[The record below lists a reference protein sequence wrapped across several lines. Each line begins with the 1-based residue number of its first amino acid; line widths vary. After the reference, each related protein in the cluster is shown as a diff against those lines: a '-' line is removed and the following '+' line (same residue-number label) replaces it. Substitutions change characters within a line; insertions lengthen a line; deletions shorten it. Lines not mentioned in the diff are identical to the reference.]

1 MIPVGLA
8 VRLDWTAVNQL
19 MLLVILDL
27 TVQCYL
33 SRWFSSSTF
42 DRTWTSSLEVL
53 KFFRIDQ
60 SRDDKL
66 IQVIIN
72 PISIVQSEWLTIQYL
87 FLFRFSSSKFNQ
99 GSTLCDSKY
108 LVVPLSQILAQ
119 GSNQQE

>member
-19 MLLVILDL
+19 MLLVTLNMTVSSVPMIL
-27 TVQCYL
+27 
-33 SRWFSSSTF
+33 SSTF
-42 DRTWTSSLEVL
+42 DRTWSWSLEVL

-72 PISIVQSEWLTIQYL
+72 PISIVQSEWLAIQYL
-87 FLFRFSSSKFNQ
+87 FLFRFSTSKFNQ
-99 GSTLCDSKY
+99 GSTLCDSIY
-108 LVVPLSQILAQ
+108 LLVDLSQILAQ